1 MPKGLFFSLL
11 GFGMYTLFTGSGSNV
26 LALSNSWRLLMYP
39 SGSPRK
45 FDLVIPSIPAVPLP
59 LFCRTVW
66 AATRSHTS

>member
-1 MPKGLFFSLL
+1 MNTGKYQRALFFSLV

-59 LFCRTVW
+59 LF
-66 AATRSHTS
+66 